1 MEHQEVNKE
10 DIEKPEYLPFITGKN
25 IDLCPRSS
33 KLVKHYIRW
42 KNNPQVRKYART
54 VVPRTLE
61 TEKEKFERK
70 FERWPDNISLDIW
83 YKEDKKPIGYLG
95 LGHLDWINRDANIY
109 LFIGEPEYWNKNIAT
124 EATELLI
131 NYAFNELNLHKLHGG
146 AAVENIGSWTVAK
159 KIGFKVE
166 GIEKDHMYV
175 DGKYLDLKVHCF
187 LKEDWVK
194 KR

>member
-1 MEHQEVNKE
+1 M
-10 DIEKPEYLPFITGKN
+10 
-25 IDLCPRSS
+25 
-33 KLVKHYIRW
+33 
-42 KNNPQVRKYART
+42 
-54 VVPRTLE
+54 
-61 TEKEKFERK
+61 
-70 FERWPDNISLDIW
+70 
-83 YKEDKKPIGYLG
+83 
-95 LGHLDWINRDANIY
+95 
-109 LFIGEPEYWNKNIAT
+109 
-124 EATELLI
+124 LI

-194 KR
+194 KRLE